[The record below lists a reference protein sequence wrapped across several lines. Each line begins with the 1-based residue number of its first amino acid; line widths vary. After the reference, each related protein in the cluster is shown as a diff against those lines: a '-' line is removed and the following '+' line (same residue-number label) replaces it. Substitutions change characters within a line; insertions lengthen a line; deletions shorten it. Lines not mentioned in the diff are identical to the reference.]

1 MRPLRNTSD
10 THIQAFLTTQTAL
23 TGLPL
28 VLFLAFAATTLL
40 VSLSTCLFLGI
51 LVSIAITFFLV
62 GFALLFV
69 VPTVI
74 IASCSAT
81 IIFIW
86 GFVGY
91 IILRRFNEGEEP
103 AKLGTRVGDKLH
115 KLTGGRSGY
124 FQGDQ
129 TFEESSRDRDVV
141 GVGKPAKGHDG
152 GAGHA
157 YGGVSSSA
165 RDGGPVN
172 GVNGTQGAVEWE
184 RKWADG
190 VKSEPVVLDTENVF
204 EVLKAV
210 STHTDCARCT
220 ANDK

>member
-1 MRPLRNTSD
+1 MRPLGNTSN
-10 THIQAFLTTQTAL
+10 THMQAFLTTQTAL

-129 TFEESSRDRDVV
+129 TSEESSRDRDVV
-141 GVGKPAKGHDG
+141 GGGKSAKGHDG

-172 GVNGTQGAVEWE
+172 GVNGTQGTVEWE
-184 RKWADG
+184 RKWDG

-204 EVLKAV
+204 EALKAV
-210 STHTDCARCT
+210 STHTDCAQYT